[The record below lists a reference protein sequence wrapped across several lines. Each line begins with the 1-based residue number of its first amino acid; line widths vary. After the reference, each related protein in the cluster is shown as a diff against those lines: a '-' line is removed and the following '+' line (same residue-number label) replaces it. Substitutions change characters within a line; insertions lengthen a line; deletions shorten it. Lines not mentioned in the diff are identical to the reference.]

1 VRTDSKAT
9 PAAALDAV
17 AAPTTSSSSLRG
29 RPILVATDGSA
40 QATAAVRVAAALAD
54 ARGARP
60 EVLQVFDSRVFAPP
74 SPLPGLIALTDDL
87 LGEAP
92 HEGQKR
98 ELRVAIDQLLG
109 APRDW
114 PIHVRIG
121 TPAGA
126 IVREAERAGAA
137 LVVVGL
143 RHHGTVDRVLR
154 DETTL
159 HVARAAHVPV
169 LGVAPALDRLPHRVV
184 VGVDFSRASVRAA
197 RAALSVIADGG
208 TIVLAYAR
216 PPLDVTSEAD
226 EGPETIQAQGVPAA
240 FERLRAELLAS
251 CAGQDAPA
259 GVTIESVVL
268 PGEPATELR
277 ALAERSGADLIAVGS
292 HRHETVERWLL
303 GSVTTELVRDGRV
316 SVLVVPPGRG

>member
-1 VRTDSKAT
+1 VRTDSKPT
-9 PAAALDAV
+9 LAALDAK
-17 AAPTTSSSSLRG
+17 AASPLSLRG
-29 RPILVATDGSA
+29 RPILVATDGSR

-54 ARGARP
+54 ARGALP

-87 LGEAP
+87 LGETP

-98 ELRVAIDQLLG
+98 ELRVAIDELLG
-109 APRDW
+109 SPRDW

-137 LVVVGL
+137 LIVVGL

-169 LGVAPALDRLPHRVV
+169 LGVAPTLVGLPGRVV

-197 RAALSVIADGG
+197 RAALTLLADGG
-208 TIVLAYAR
+208 TLVLAYAR
-216 PPLDVTSEAD
+216 PPIDVTSEAD
-226 EGPETIQAQGVPAA
+226 EGAETIQAQGVPAA
-240 FERLRAELLAS
+240 FDRLRAELLA
-251 CAGQDAPA
+251 GDHLPP
-259 GVTIESVVL
+259 GVAIEPVVL
-268 PGEPATELR
+268 PGDPAAELR

-316 SVLVVPPGRG
+316 SVLVVPPVSSRA